1 MLEAGHWYLL
11 AFASGMS
18 LSAGT
23 AVDIPLWNPGCSL
36 AHSMS
41 ETSEFCWE
49 LLLPPQSRTGSFS
62 VLPDLGAL
70 SLQGPTKDIRVTFNG
85 MWKSSLL
92 RRAVSLLQS
101 RAWHSFLRWLWR
113 AVIGSCL
120 SSPHLL
126 RCFLSPLYAQVES
139 QKALLYFSLPH
150 FVWFLHAEQ
159 WLGEL
164 IFKNWGPRPFCW
176 NTALQ

>member
-85 MWKSSLL
+85 M
-92 RRAVSLLQS
+92 
-101 RAWHSFLRWLWR
+101 
-113 AVIGSCL
+113 
-120 SSPHLL
+120 
-126 RCFLSPLYAQVES
+126 
-139 QKALLYFSLPH
+139 
-150 FVWFLHAEQ
+150 
-159 WLGEL
+159 
-164 IFKNWGPRPFCW
+164 
-176 NTALQ
+176 